1 MNLLAQS
8 AVFLAAAVIAVP
20 LFRRYKMGA
29 VLGYLAAGVVI
40 GPSGLG
46 IIGGVSSIMH
56 VAELGIVMLL
66 FVIGLELQ
74 PSRLWV
80 LRKSVFGL
88 GAAQV
93 TLTAALIT
101 AVSVAFGLPLATAVV
116 IGFALAMSSTAFVLQ
131 TLAERGELTTRK
143 GRSSFAILLFQ
154 DIAVIPLLALI
165 PLLGA
170 GDETPIGAEAW
181 LAAGKAIAVIAA
193 IVFGGRYLLRPV
205 FRLIAGSGIKE
216 IFTAAALLVVIGTAL
231 GVASVG
237 LSMSLGAFL
246 AGMLLADSEYRHE
259 LEANIEPFKGLLLGL
274 FFISVGMSVDL
285 GLILREPG
293 TIIAMVLGL
302 MLIKAAVLFIV
313 TRFAGQDSRSAL
325 SVAATLSQG
334 GEFAFVIFAIAVAG
348 GIMETALVS
357 SLVIAVI
364 ISMAL
369 TPLAMTLDDALRKR
383 TSGKAKEN
391 FDEIEEPENRIIIAG
406 FGRVGQMVARILT
419 ARDIGFTALDISS
432 EQIEVVRRFGNN
444 KAYYGDASRLDM
456 LGAAGAHEAQL
467 FVLAIDDIEAS
478 VRTAETVRKHFP
490 KLKILARVRNRFH
503 AYRMMDLGVDFIIRE
518 TLGSAL
524 ELAEHVLAATGVSA
538 WDAKDTVTTFRAH
551 DERTIQRQHAVYHN
565 ETQLIQTSRDAA
577 KELQGIFESDRES
590 QRKDDATP
598 FSPED
603 IR

>member
-383 TSGKAKEN
+383 TSGKAEEN

>member
-170 GDETPIGAEAW
+170 GDETPIGAEAS

-383 TSGKAKEN
+383 TSGKAEEN

>member
-20 LFRRYKMGA
+20 LFRRYQMGA
-29 VLGYLAAGVVI
+29 ILGYLAAGVVI

-293 TIIAMVLGL
+293 TITAMVLGL
-302 MLIKAAVLFIV
+302 MLIKAAVLFVV

-383 TSGKAKEN
+383 TSGKAEEN

>member
-20 LFRRYKMGA
+20 LFRRYQMGA
-29 VLGYLAAGVVI
+29 ILGYLAAGVVI

-181 LAAGKAIAVIAA
+181 LAAGEAIAVIAA

-293 TIIAMVLGL
+293 TITAMVLGL
-302 MLIKAAVLFIV
+302 MLIKAAVLFVV

-383 TSGKAKEN
+383 TSGKAEEN